1 MSVRVRRAAQWEDGL
16 RLLAMQRGNS
26 AQHECMILDPSGR
39 PTCMSFEA
47 AQRDSAQMA
56 EEMAGAAKPLRL
68 GKGSEWARVEVRPEA
83 AKEDEEEEGEEDEEE
98 DADE

>member
-1 MSVRVRRAAQWEDGL
+1 MVLDSVG
-16 RLLAMQRGNS
+16 
-26 AQHECMILDPSGR
+26 
-39 PTCMSFEA
+39 EA
-47 AQRDSAQMA
+47 KCVNLETMWRDSAQMD